1 MRRLEYYKQLKKGSS
16 MKRIILIVLIAS
28 AAMNSSTAF
37 AQIKQ
42 TKEQIAFYTSEW
54 KGDRFPDG
62 RPKIA
67 DNLLE
72 RALDVS
78 IEDMWDYLRGQGYT
92 NQFESGWQALHKE
105 KPFAG
110 RALTA
115 QFMPRRP
122 DMAAAVAAEG
132 KAEGR
137 VSGTN
142 SWVINELQ
150 MGDTMVADGYGKIVE
165 GTLIGSNLGS
175 GIAAHTH
182 SGFIF
187 DAGIRD
193 AEENRGIANLNGFY
207 RGYDPSAWA
216 QMQLTGINVPVRIG
230 RAVVLP
236 GDLVVAK
243 QDGVVFIPAALAA
256 AAISKAEFTNLQDA
270 FNFEL
275 NSQGKNG
282 ASFEGGWTA
291 EKYAALGKWVDAHP
305 EKLKMTRAE
314 FTALLAQAG
323 RPRQTLP
330 GARGGGV
337 PPQ

>member
-1 MRRLEYYKQLKKGSS
+1 
-16 MKRIILIVLIAS
+16 MKRPASTVAIACMLLG
-28 AAMNSSTAF
+28 AYPAF
-37 AQIKQ
+37 AQIKPN
-42 TKEQIAFYTSEW
+42 KEQIMFYTQDW

-67 DNLLE
+67 DNLLT

-78 IEDMWDYLRGQGYT
+78 IEDIWDYLRGQGYV
-92 NQFESGWQALHKE
+92 NQFEAGWQALHID

-122 DMAAAVAAEG
+122 DMAAAVGAEG
-132 KAEGR
+132 RTEGR

-150 MGDTMVADGYGKIVE
+150 MGDTMVVDGYGKIIE
-165 GTLIGSNLGS
+165 GTIIGSNLGS

-182 SGFIF
+182 SGFVF

-193 AEENRGIANLNGFY
+193 AEENREIENLNGFY

-236 GDLVVAK
+236 GDLVLAK
-243 QDGVVFIPAALAA
+243 HDGVIFIPAILAA
-256 AAISKAEFTNLQDA
+256 AAVSKAEFTNLQDA

-282 ASFEGGWTA
+282 AEFEGGWTA
-291 EKYAALGKWVDAHP
+291 QKYAAFAKWIDAHP

-314 FTALLAQAG
+314 FGELITQAQAPRG
-323 RPRQTLP
+323 R
-330 GARGGGV
+330 GAGGGRRN
-337 PPQ
+337 